1 MKDYSRSK
9 TSDFKQQVKL
19 LEFLKNEKAL
29 GEMIL
34 IHGLIKIDFHDINVD
49 ELLDNHDT

>member
-29 GEMIL
+29 GVMIL